1 MFSIKGHLKHNFLPL
16 LTGWLNHK
24 KLIFES
30 NHLKYYNIGE
40 PIQLE
45 FIFREENIMRTLYAY
60 VYIFFYMFF
69 TVFKKMKMDSIKR
82 KKGEE
87 VAQEYLHKE
96 VMNWGNKMLKACN
109 VTVEVTGV
117 DNIPEGSC
125 CFVGN
130 HQSNFDIP
138 AILGSVDKRMGII
151 AKKELK
157 KLKLISGWMK
167 ELKCVFIDRDDI
179 RASLN
184 AINEGAE
191 NLKNGHSMLIFPEG
205 TRSRSAE
212 MNEFKKGSLKMA
224 LKAKVPVVPIT
235 VDGGYKYLEGNNY
248 WMKKGKIKVAIGKPV
263 YPEKM
268 SREELKGL
276 STLLRDEIA
285 KHIEK

>member
-1 MFSIKGHLKHNFLPL
+1 
-16 LTGWLNHK
+16 
-24 KLIFES
+24 
-30 NHLKYYNIGE
+30 
-40 PIQLE
+40 
-45 FIFREENIMRTLYAY
+45 MRTLYAY

-69 TVFKKMKMDSIKR
+69 TVFKKMKIDRIKR
-82 KKGEE
+82 RKGEE
-87 VAQEYLHKE
+87 VAQEYLHRE
-96 VMNWGNKMLKACN
+96 VMNWGHKMLKACN
-109 VTVEVTGV
+109 VTVEVTGAE
-117 DNIPEGSC
+117 NIPEESC

-157 KLKLISGWMK
+157 KLTLISGWMN

-235 VDGGYKYLEGNNY
+235 VDGGYKYLEGNKY
-248 WMKKGKIKVAIGKPV
+248 WMKKGTIKVTIGKPY
-263 YPEKM
+263 YPQKM

-276 STLLRDEIA
+276 ATLLKNEIE